1 MTVTTTMAS
10 GRGLRPARSV
20 DQPYLGCDQALDA
33 KVGSVYF
40 AVSMVYSI
48 ERGILDHPTRG
59 RSRVAFARQVAMY
72 LAHVAFGLT
81 LTTVGRA
88 FGRDRTTVSHACALV
103 EDARDDPDIDRTL
116 ELLEAIVKRL
126 ASLDS
131 SRSKLS
137 QAKLSQADLQP

>member
-1 MTVTTTMAS
+1 MISAILKVTSPFLEMGNHG
-10 GRGLRPARSV
+10 GRTHPGI
-20 DQPYLGCDQALDA
+20 DDALDA
-33 KVGSVYF
+33 KVRSVYF
-40 AVSMVYSI
+40 AVSMVYSV

-103 EDARDDPDIDRTL
+103 EDARDDPEIDRTL

-126 ASLDS
+126 ASLDP
-131 SRSKLS
+131 SRL
-137 QAKLSQADLQP
+137 

>member
-1 MTVTTTMAS
+1 MN
-10 GRGLRPARSV
+10 PAVLEVPSPRL
-20 DQPYLGCDQALDA
+20 DLGNHDRTANPNIDDALDA
-33 KVGSVYF
+33 KVRSVYF

-72 LAHVAFGLT
+72 LAHIAFGLT

-103 EDARDDPDIDRTL
+103 EDARDDPEIDRTL

-126 ASLDS
+126 ASLDPS
-131 SRSKLS
+131 HL
-137 QAKLSQADLQP
+137 

>member
-1 MTVTTTMAS
+1 MIPAILEVTAPRLEMGNHAGTAHP
-10 GRGLRPARSV
+10 GI
-20 DQPYLGCDQALDA
+20 DDALDA
-33 KVGSVYF
+33 KVRSVYF

-103 EDARDDPDIDRTL
+103 EDARDDPEIDRTL

-126 ASLDS
+126 ASLDP
-131 SRSKLS
+131 SRL
-137 QAKLSQADLQP
+137 

>member
-1 MTVTTTMAS
+1 MTS
-10 GRGLRPARSV
+10 PALEVST
-20 DQPYLGCDQALDA
+20 PHSNLGNHVVGAQSESDDTLDA
-33 KVGSVYF
+33 KVRSVYF

-103 EDARDDPDIDRTL
+103 EDARDDPEIDRTL

-126 ASLDS
+126 ASLDP
-131 SRSKLS
+131 SRL
-137 QAKLSQADLQP
+137 

>member
-1 MTVTTTMAS
+1 MA
-10 GRGLRPARSV
+10 PAALEVSTPRSH
-20 DQPYLGCDQALDA
+20 LGNHVGGPHTGSDETLDA
-33 KVGSVYF
+33 KVRSVYF

-103 EDARDDPDIDRTL
+103 EDARDDPEIDRTL

-126 ASLDS
+126 ASLDP
-131 SRSKLS
+131 SRL
-137 QAKLSQADLQP
+137 

>member
-1 MTVTTTMAS
+1 MTSALPQVHS
-10 GRGLRPARSV
+10 PPLRIGNHVGSSAPC
-20 DQPYLGCDQALDA
+20 CDEALDA
-33 KVGSVYF
+33 KVRSVYF

-72 LAHVAFGLT
+72 LAHVSFGLT

-88 FGRDRTTVSHACALV
+88 FGRDRTTVAHACALV
-103 EDARDDPDIDRTL
+103 EDARDDPEIDRTL

-126 ASLDS
+126 ASLDP
-131 SRSKLS
+131 SRL
-137 QAKLSQADLQP
+137 

>member
-1 MTVTTTMAS
+1 MTAAALVVQPPNSDS
-10 GRGLRPARSV
+10 GNHAGPARQS
-20 DQPYLGCDQALDA
+20 CDDALDA
-33 KVGSVYF
+33 KVRSIYF

-72 LAHVAFGLT
+72 LAHISFGLT

-88 FGRDRTTVSHACALV
+88 FGRDRTTVAHACALV
-103 EDARDDPDIDRTL
+103 EDARDDPEIDRTL

-126 ASLDS
+126 ASLDP
-131 SRSKLS
+131 SRL
-137 QAKLSQADLQP
+137 

>member
-1 MTVTTTMAS
+1 MISAVMEATSALLEMGNHVGS
-10 GRGLRPARSV
+10 SDPGIDDP
-20 DQPYLGCDQALDA
+20 LDA
-33 KVGSVYF
+33 KVRSVYF
-40 AVSMVYSI
+40 AVSMVYSV

-103 EDARDDPDIDRTL
+103 EDARDDPEIDRTL

-126 ASLDS
+126 ASLDP
-131 SRSKLS
+131 SRL
-137 QAKLSQADLQP
+137 

>member
-1 MTVTTTMAS
+1 MDPAALEISSPV
-10 GRGLRPARSV
+10 LRLRNHDGAAPS
-20 DQPYLGCDQALDA
+20 GCDDALDA
-33 KVGSVYF
+33 QVRSVYF

-126 ASLDS
+126 ASLDPS
-131 SRSKLS
+131 GL
-137 QAKLSQADLQP
+137 

>member
-1 MTVTTTMAS
+1 MAPAVLGLSARHSPFGNHVGGADTVSDDT
-10 GRGLRPARSV
+10 
-20 DQPYLGCDQALDA
+20 LDA
-33 KVGSVYF
+33 KVRSVYF

-103 EDARDDPDIDRTL
+103 EDARDDPEIDRTL

-126 ASLDS
+126 ASLDP
-131 SRSKLS
+131 SRL
-137 QAKLSQADLQP
+137 

>member
-1 MTVTTTMAS
+1 MTPAALEVNS
-10 GRGLRPARSV
+10 PVLHLRNHDGAA
-20 DQPYLGCDQALDA
+20 QPGCDDALDA
-33 KVGSVYF
+33 KVRSVYF

-88 FGRDRTTVSHACALV
+88 FRRDRTTVSHACALV
-103 EDARDDPDIDRTL
+103 EDARDDPEIDRTL

-126 ASLDS
+126 ASLDP
-131 SRSKLS
+131 SRL
-137 QAKLSQADLQP
+137 

>member
-1 MTVTTTMAS
+1 MTSALMEVSAPRPHS
-10 GRGLRPARSV
+10 GNQVGGEHPGS
-20 DQPYLGCDQALDA
+20 DDALDA
-33 KVGSVYF
+33 KVRSVYF

-103 EDARDDPDIDRTL
+103 EDARDDPEIDRTL

-126 ASLDS
+126 ASLDP
-131 SRSKLS
+131 SRL
-137 QAKLSQADLQP
+137 